1 MTTAMTTKT
10 SLLNKDLRRYD
21 YFAIFFILFA
31 FYNVGGA
38 RSPLT
43 GVRAAELNAGNENI
57 YGYRYIIEIK

>member
-1 MTTAMTTKT
+1 MTI
-10 SLLNKDLRRYD
+10 SR
-21 YFAIFFILFA
+21 FFFILFA

-57 YGYRYIIEIK
+57 HGYRYIIEIKWDLILL